1 MKMIINIIVIFQINI
16 SLHITGKISTNTDPN
31 TLRPTSILYDT
42 TEGMG
47 AVDCSSAT
55 TYTPF
60 VPLCYQAVKISRR

>member
-47 AVDCSSAT
+47 AVD
-55 TYTPF
+55 
-60 VPLCYQAVKISRR
+60 